1 VSIILYSSSLF
12 MQPEQQQR
20 ILGYFIEEAREHL
33 NTIEQGLLK
42 LQDTLNDPEMINE
55 VFRAAH
61 SIKGGAAMLGLNS
74 IQQTSHRLEDYFK
87 VLKEHPVQVDQKLES
102 LFLGV
107 SDTLKALLDHV
118 GSPFGLSEE
127 TANTLMLET
136 EPFLEGLNQHLELLL
151 EQSGATT
158 TPIAANAPIQAPKQD
173 LVPQQEPAK
182 AVVASEQWS
191 EFHSHV
197 LKSLREMLQL
207 FKEGNTSSSR
217 DNLKECC
224 HKLVKLGETM
234 NLSNWCKLSQA
245 AANAIANPDNTY
257 LTLAKIVITEIKQA
271 QELVIQGRE
280 AEITIC
286 QELEALELIPE
297 LEWPDELKLDW
308 VEDQPTVTRVANIL
322 EKHTDNVLLP
332 EIALTET
339 DITSVSA
346 TSLFTDQNDIFN
358 LNSNAP
364 DHNGLEVGSAE
375 LGALADLFE
384 GETPDLEEHWQNE
397 ENIETTIHQIGS
409 NNTGFE
415 YADADLADLL
425 SPLDND
431 TNNDQRQSPT
441 NITEDLFFGELFSEP
456 ENTEHSDIA
465 ITHTNL
471 EFSLANIDNEELTIN
486 EPEESQSSEEIGLTS
501 INTTDELVESLW
513 GLTPDDEES
522 PSSEELTPPESVFT
536 TSSFQEFSATNKID
550 SPEEITVAGEPTSE
564 QHQLQLENL
573 FSDNL
578 LGEIE
583 PVIQADLSIETTEDL
598 EIADINIFSLPE
610 TTTAEISQAENDFD
624 FWNPTDTAAILG
636 LNAGVE
642 QDVVR
647 ELEEDIFASFGE
659 TLGDTQ
665 QPVSNLN
672 YLEDFDCT
680 AQEQEKL
687 GDLGLVSEPDNNIFS
702 DWSDSQY
709 TFSIVDDREL
719 YLPEMYSFSP
729 EPETLNFSPE
739 FTKEFSETNA
749 ELELDIFAGFD
760 DNKEN
765 VLVSLENISISQSSS
780 TLARQENIKI
790 DTAHNF
796 NLLNFSVATQPEA
809 QEEEVNETLVQDINT
824 ASWDATFLELGLE
837 NEITDDLSD
846 EFLVNLEQ
854 ANHEELEAETTA
866 VANPENQVHIQD
878 EFADLE
884 TLLDLEEEIDLS
896 PNVDSMPDVDFAAL
910 EALLNTD
917 DAQATQ
923 TPKTAPIVSQ
933 PTVSKAENAFVD
945 SEISDEFRNLE
956 KLLAEVNQTI
966 AAQGRTTKSTASKTP
981 RPTTRRLREE
991 GMKIP
996 VKQLDEM
1003 SNLVGELVVNRNTLE
1018 QDHER
1023 LRQSLDNLLIQ
1034 VQHLSDVGG
1043 RMQELYE
1050 RSLLEAS
1057 LLSSRRSR
1065 EYGQSS
1071 NANNDRGFSELEMD
1085 QFTLFHT
1092 LSQETIE
1099 YIVRLRESAS
1109 DIDFVTEE
1117 TERVARQFRQVTT
1130 QLQERLTKARMVPF
1144 AQAIDRLRRGVRDN
1158 GIKYGKQVELV
1169 TEGADTLIDKM
1180 ILDHLTDPLTHMLNN
1195 AIAHGIETTEVRKA
1209 AGKLPLGI
1217 ITIRAFHQGNQT
1229 VISVTDDGAGIDHHN
1244 VKLKAIQKEIITPEE
1259 AQNLTRQDLYELL
1272 FLPSF
1277 STADEIDDIK
1287 GRGVGMNVVENDI
1300 NEIRGTV
1307 STDSVLGKG
1316 TTFTI
1321 RLPLTLSICKALC
1334 CISDKSRIAFP
1345 MDSVE
1350 DTVDIPITDIHKDID
1365 GQSFIYWRDTVLPFR
1380 PLQEILAFNRQISR
1394 ASIYSSTRDDD
1405 MLSVVIL
1412 RSSNSMVALQ
1422 IDQVLSEQEIVIKQF
1437 EGPAPKPSGVAGA
1450 TVLGDGRIMPIAD
1463 VLEIIDIFQGK
1474 MSRQIGGGSWPR
1486 KALPPMLE
1494 APEVKIEPTVLIVDD
1509 SITVRELLSLTFN
1522 KAGYR
1527 VEQARDGQ
1535 EAWDKLRSGLPCDI
1549 VFCDIEM
1556 PRCDGLELLS
1566 RIQKDTTLNHLPIA
1580 MLTSRGA
1587 DKHRQMSV
1595 QLGASGYFTKPYLEE
1610 ALLEAASR
1618 MLKGEKLVIA

>member
-1 VSIILYSSSLF
+1 

-74 IQQTSHRLEDYFK
+74 IQQTSHLLEDCFK

-151 EQSGATT
+151 EQSGASTI
-158 TPIAANAPIQAPKQD
+158 PITANAAIQAPKQH
-173 LVPQQEPAK
+173 LVPQEEPAK
-182 AVVASEQWS
+182 PVVASEQWS
-191 EFHSHV
+191 EFQSYV
-197 LKSLREMLQL
+197 LNYLQEILQL
-207 FKEGNTSSSR
+207 FKQADTHSSR
-217 DNLKECC
+217 DNLQECC

-280 AEITIC
+280 AEITIS

-308 VEDQPTVTRVANIL
+308 VEDQPTVRRVANIL

-358 LNSNAP
+358 LNSNAR
-364 DHNGLEVGSAE
+364 DNNGLEVGTAE

-384 GETPDLEEHWQNE
+384 GETPDFEEHWQNE

-409 NNTGFE
+409 NNTEFE

-441 NITEDLFFGELFSEP
+441 NITENLFFGELFLEP

-471 EFSLANIDNEELTIN
+471 EFSLANHEELTIN

-513 GLTPDDEES
+513 GLTPDDDES
-522 PSSEELTPPESVFT
+522 RSSEELTAPESVFT
-536 TSSFQEFSATNKID
+536 TSSLEEFLATNKID
-550 SPEEITVAGEPTSE
+550 SLEEITVAGEPTSE
-564 QHQLQLENL
+564 QHQLQPENL

-583 PVIQADLSIETTEDL
+583 PVIQADLSIETSEETTEDL
-598 EIADINIFSLPE
+598 EIGYINIFSLPE
-610 TTTAEISQAENDFD
+610 TTTAEISQAENDFE
-624 FWNPTDTAAILG
+624 FWNPTDTAVILG
-636 LNAGVE
+636 LNPGVR

-647 ELEEDIFASFGE
+647 ELEEDIFASFCE

-665 QPVSNLN
+665 KPVSNLN
-672 YLEDFDCT
+672 YLEDFDFT
-680 AQEQEKL
+680 TQEQEES

-709 TFSIVDDREL
+709 TFSIVNDGEL

-729 EPETLNFSPE
+729 EPEALNFSPE
-739 FTKEFSETNA
+739 FTKQFSETNNA

-760 DNKEN
+760 DDKEN
-765 VLVSLENISISQSSS
+765 VLLSLENISQSSS
-780 TLARQENIKI
+780 TLDRQENTKI
-790 DTAHNF
+790 DIDIDTDHNF
-796 NLLNFSVATQPEA
+796 NLLSLSVPTQPEA
-809 QEEEVNETLVQDINT
+809 QDQEVNETLVQDINT
-824 ASWDATFLELGLE
+824 ASWDATCLKLGLE

-846 EFLVNLEQ
+846 QFLVNLEE
-854 ANHEELEAETTA
+854 ANHEQLEAETTA
-866 VANPENQVHIQD
+866 VANPENKIHIQD

-884 TLLDLEEEIDLS
+884 SLLDRKIDLS
-896 PNVDSMPDVDFAAL
+896 PNLDSMRDVDFAAL

-917 DAQATQ
+917 DAQGVQ

-933 PTVSKAENAFVD
+933 ATVSKAQNAFVD

-956 KLLAEVNQTI
+956 KLLAEANQSI
-966 AAQGRTTKSTASKTP
+966 AAQGITTKSTPSKTP

-1071 NANNDRGFSELEMD
+1071 NANHDRGFSELEMD

-1099 YIVRLRESAS
+1099 HIVRLRESAS

-1229 VISVTDDGAGIDHHN
+1229 VISVTDDGAGIDHHK

-1259 AQNLTRQDLYELL
+1259 AQNMTRQDFYELL

-1345 MDSVE
+1345 MDGVE
-1350 DTVDIPITDIHKDID
+1350 DTLDIPVTDIHKDID

-1412 RSSNSMVALQ
+1412 RSGNSMVALQ

-1566 RIQKDTTLNHLPIA
+1566 RIQKDSTLNNLPIA

-1587 DKHRQMSV
+1587 DKHRQMAV

-1610 ALLEAASR
+1610 ALLEAACR
-1618 MLKGEKLVIA
+1618 MLKGEKLFIA

>member
-1 VSIILYSSSLF
+1 

-74 IQQTSHRLEDYFK
+74 IQQTSHLLEDCFK

-151 EQSGATT
+151 EQSGASTI
-158 TPIAANAPIQAPKQD
+158 PITANAAIQAPKQH

-182 AVVASEQWS
+182 PVVASEQWS
-191 EFHSHV
+191 EFQSYV
-197 LKSLREMLQL
+197 LNSLQDILQL
-207 FKEGNTSSSR
+207 FKQGDTPSSR
-217 DNLKECC
+217 DNLQECC

-308 VEDQPTVTRVANIL
+308 VEDQPTVRRVASIL
-322 EKHTDNVLLP
+322 EKHTDNLLLP

-358 LNSNAP
+358 LNSNTR
-364 DHNGLEVGSAE
+364 DNNGLEVGTAE

-409 NNTGFE
+409 NNTEFE

-441 NITEDLFFGELFSEP
+441 NITENLFFGELFSEP

-471 EFSLANIDNEELTIN
+471 EFCLANHEELTIN

-513 GLTPDDEES
+513 GLTPDDDES
-522 PSSEELTPPESVFT
+522 RSSEELTAPESVFT
-536 TSSFQEFSATNKID
+536 TSNLEEFLATNKID
-550 SPEEITVAGEPTSE
+550 SLEEITVAGEPTSE
-564 QHQLQLENL
+564 QHQLQAENL

-583 PVIQADLSIETTEDL
+583 PVIQADLSIETSEETTEDL
-598 EIADINIFSLPE
+598 EIGYINIFSLPE
-610 TTTAEISQAENDFD
+610 TTTAEISQAENDFE
-624 FWNPTDTAAILG
+624 FWNPTDTAVILG
-636 LNAGVE
+636 LNAGVR

-647 ELEEDIFASFGE
+647 ELEEDIFASFCE

-665 QPVSNLN
+665 KPVSNLN
-672 YLEDFDCT
+672 YLEDFDFT
-680 AQEQEKL
+680 TQEQEES

-702 DWSDSQY
+702 DWSDSEY
-709 TFSIVDDREL
+709 TFSIVNDGEL
-719 YLPEMYSFSP
+719 YLAEMYSFSP
-729 EPETLNFSPE
+729 EPEALNFSPE
-739 FTKEFSETNA
+739 FTKQFSETNNA

-760 DNKEN
+760 DDKEN
-765 VLVSLENISISQSSS
+765 VLLSLENTSQSSS
-780 TLARQENIKI
+780 KLARQENTKI
-790 DTAHNF
+790 DIDIDTDHNF
-796 NLLNFSVATQPEA
+796 NLLSLSVPTQPEA
-809 QEEEVNETLVQDINT
+809 QDQEVNETLVQDINT
-824 ASWDATFLELGLE
+824 ASWDATVLELGLE

-846 EFLVNLEQ
+846 QFLVNLEQ
-854 ANHEELEAETTA
+854 ANHEQLEAETTA
-866 VANPENQVHIQD
+866 VANPENKIHIQD

-884 TLLDLEEEIDLS
+884 SLLDRKIDLS
-896 PNVDSMPDVDFAAL
+896 PNLDSMRDVDFAAL

-917 DAQATQ
+917 DAQGVQ
-923 TPKTAPIVSQ
+923 TPKTARIVSQ
-933 PTVSKAENAFVD
+933 ATVSKAQNAFVD

-956 KLLAEVNQTI
+956 KLLAEANQSI
-966 AAQGRTTKSTASKTP
+966 AAQGITKKSTPSKTP
-981 RPTTRRLREE
+981 RPTTRGLREE

-1057 LLSSRRSR
+1057 LLSGRRSR

-1071 NANNDRGFSELEMD
+1071 NANHDRGFSELEMD

-1099 YIVRLRESAS
+1099 HIVRLRESAS

-1180 ILDHLTDPLTHMLNN
+1180 ILDHLSDPLTHMLNN

-1209 AGKLPLGI
+1209 AGKLPVGI

-1229 VISVTDDGAGIDHHN
+1229 VISVTDDGAGIDHHK

-1259 AQNLTRQDLYELL
+1259 AQNMTRQDFYELL

-1345 MDSVE
+1345 MDGVE
-1350 DTVDIPITDIHKDID
+1350 DTLDIPVTDIHKDID

-1380 PLQEILAFNRQISR
+1380 PLQEILAFNRQISQ
-1394 ASIYSSTRDDD
+1394 ASIYCSTRDDD

-1412 RSSNSMVALQ
+1412 RSGNSMVALQ

-1527 VEQARDGQ
+1527 VQQARDGQ

-1566 RIQKDTTLNHLPIA
+1566 RIQKDSTLNHLPIA

-1587 DKHRQMSV
+1587 DKHRQMAV